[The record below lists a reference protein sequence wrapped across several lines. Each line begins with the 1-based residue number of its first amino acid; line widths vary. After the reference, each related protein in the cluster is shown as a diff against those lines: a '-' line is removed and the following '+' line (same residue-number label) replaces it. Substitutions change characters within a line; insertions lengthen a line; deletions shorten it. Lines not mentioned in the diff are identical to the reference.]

1 MTIRMLIVE
10 DDRDTLEILGVV
22 LRRKYA
28 DVEVCT
34 ATNGRKGIDLFREGS
49 FDIVV
54 TDVNMPEMGGIEM
67 VQTIRLMKPDVQLVF
82 ITADT
87 GRATV
92 EHCVGT
98 GFQLEHY
105 IAKPVDYRDL
115 FLAIDKSLEAVVPC
129 NG

>member
-1 MTIRMLIVE
+1 MTIRMMIVE

-22 LRRKYA
+22 LRRKYV
-28 DVEVCT
+28 DMEVCT
-34 ATNGRKGIDLFREGS
+34 AANGRKGIELFREGS

-67 VQTIRLMKPDVQLVF
+67 VQAIRLMKPDVQFIF

-98 GFQLEHY
+98 GFQLDHY
-105 IAKPVDYRDL
+105 IVKPVDYKDL
-115 FLAIDKSLEAVVPC
+115 FLAIDKSLNAVTPC
-129 NG
+129 DV